1 MLRPWSILK
10 TNVVFAMQLAVEYGD
25 RVRFL
30 KIDTD
35 EEHELANQMEVRS
48 CLSHFFPSPS
58 QWFVVATLHTN
69 LSIL

>member
-1 MLRPWSILK
+1 MLEGVLRLRSELK
-10 TNVVFAMQLAVEYGD
+10 INAVFAMQLAVEYGD

-48 CLSHFFPSPS
+48 PSSHFL
-58 QWFVVATLHTN
+58 VVATVQAFAVIN
-69 LSIL
+69 K

>member
-1 MLRPWSILK
+1 MTALRSELK
-10 TNVVFAMQLAVEYGD
+10 RNVVFAMQLAVEYGD

-48 CLSHFFPSPS
+48 YL
-58 QWFVVATLHTN
+58 T
-69 LSIL
+69 